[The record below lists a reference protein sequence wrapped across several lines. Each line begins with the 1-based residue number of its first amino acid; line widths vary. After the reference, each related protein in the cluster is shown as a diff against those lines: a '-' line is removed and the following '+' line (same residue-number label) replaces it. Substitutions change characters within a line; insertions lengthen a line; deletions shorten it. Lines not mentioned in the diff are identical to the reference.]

1 MMVSSQGFC
10 FVAGAYVMPR
20 RGSKMLVLRATEKEQ
35 ATGRW
40 PP

>member
-1 MMVSSQGFC
+1 MMVSSQVSC

-35 ATGRW
+35 ASGR
-40 PP
+40 